1 MPTTVKIRR
10 SGTAS
15 ATPSALEHGE
25 IAINYAD
32 GKVFWKNASNV
43 ITSFTFQSY
52 ALASHGH
59 AASDITINFFGGA
72 VLEFD
77 GSDLSQV
84 WLPIDAALAARPTT
98 TSYATSN
105 VGGVVKV
112 GAGVTITNG
121 VISVSTNYAATSH
134 THGNIT
140 NAGAIGSTS
149 GQIVVTTTSGVLTTA
164 STISTSQVSG
174 LGTLATQSGTFSGTS
189 SGTNTGD
196 EVAEYAT
203 TSAFPATGNTT
214 LLYLATDA
222 SRAYRW
228 TGSEYVEVGP
238 TSLSG
243 ASSGPSL
250 ALVLALS

>member
-25 IAINYAD
+25 LALNYAD
-32 GKVFWKNASNV
+32 GKVFWKDASNV
-43 ITSFTFQSY
+43 IQSFTFQSY
-52 ALASHGH
+52 ALASHTHTASAISDSTTAGRALLT
-59 AASDITINFFGGA
+59 AA
-72 VLEFD
+72 
-77 GSDLSQV
+77 
-84 WLPIDAALAARPTT
+84 DAAAQR
-98 TSYATSN
+98 TS
-105 VGGVVKV
+105 
-112 GAGVTITNG
+112 
-121 VISVSTNYAATSH
+121 
-134 THGNIT
+134 
-140 NAGAIGSTS
+140 
-149 GQIVVTTTSGVLTTA
+149 L
-164 STISTSQVSG
+164 G

-203 TSAFPATGNTT
+203 TSAFPATGSTT

-228 TGSEYVEVGP
+228 TGSQYVEVGP

-243 ASSGPSL
+243 GSSGPSL
-250 ALVLALS
+250 ALVLALN